1 MMRGL
6 NSLDPLELLWLGVVI
21 GGASKAAPVGVML
34 ILLPLPE
41 HVSYFIKFVTLS
53 RLSFY

>member
-6 NSLDPLELLWLGVVI
+6 NSLEPLELVWLGVVI
-21 GGASKAAPVGVML
+21 GGGSKAAPVGVML

-41 HVSYFIKFVTLS
+41 HVSYFIKFERLS